1 MVAQTAFHWG
11 AVPILMKILRAKTM
25 VGDNLVREKDTTVLI
40 FQINCTI
47 HHTII
52 IMVHLV
58 VINKMGFSTIANINI
73 ILLHGRVEDDIT
85 L

>member
-1 MVAQTAFHWG
+1 
-11 AVPILMKILRAKTM
+11 M

-47 HHTII
+47 CHTII
-52 IMVHLV
+52 IMVCLA

-73 ILLHGRVEDDIT
+73 VLFHGGVEDDT
-85 L
+85 MS